1 MNRFARFAVAVLL
14 LLVASA
20 PVRSSAGAS
29 KVVEAACSMPHE
41 YLVRVWRGTHPSRSA
56 ELLVIP
62 KEPNFLGSSYP
73 HSGPWDYL
81 QRVPFLWYGPGYIPP
96 VGAIERPVTV
106 ADISPTQG
114 ELLGFDFDAP
124 DGSPLK
130 EALVPA
136 AERPD
141 PPKLIVEVVWDAGG
155 RAVTDEWWDKM
166 QVLRSLIEEGAWYE
180 NATVGSSPSI
190 TPATH
195 ATMGTG
201 AFPRRTGQVDSEFRL
216 GPRLERAGQ
225 LGPAL
230 LNLPTFADL
239 YDRAM
244 GNEPIVG
251 MIATVTWH
259 LNMMSHGRLWGGGD
273 KDIAIMRTTEEDEGA
288 EGVRWNLQAK
298 NSPFYSLPDYVN
310 DFPQLDSYFDVAD
323 LADGTQDGL
332 WRGHDIAELR
342 GGFDTPARIPYQT
355 RLIEEVIS
363 REGFGDDDVPDLF
376 FTNYKLIDEVGH
388 HFSLNGIEM
397 GDTMAEQDAAL
408 GWLVDFLDEEVGE
421 GSYVLIVTADHG
433 HQYDPEVSGAF
444 QITPGQLAEDLTA
457 EFDDDDDD
465 VPAIQLV
472 RTSQVYID
480 VEELGSNGFTV
491 EDVAEYVV
499 DYTKADAAPT
509 GVRVPESEADDA
521 VFAAAIPK
529 AAIDDLP
536 CLEARE

>member
-1 MNRFARFAVAVLL
+1 LAAATLL
-14 LLVASA
+14 LTVASA
-20 PVRSSAGAS
+20 PVPSSAGGS
-29 KVVEAACSMPHE
+29 KIARAACSMPHE

-62 KEPNFLGSSYP
+62 REPNFLGSSYP

-81 QRVPFLWYGPGYIPP
+81 QRVPLLWFGPGYIRP
-96 VGAIERPVTV
+96 VGSIARPVTV
-106 ADISPTQG
+106 ADISPTQAD
-114 ELLGFDFDAP
+114 LLGFDFETP
-124 DGSPLK
+124 DGSPLR

-136 AERPD
+136 SERPD
-141 PPKLIVEVVWDAGG
+141 PPKLIVQVVWDAGG
-155 RAVTDEWWDKM
+155 RAVTDEWWDRM
-166 QVLRSLIEEGAWYE
+166 PVLRSLTKRGAWYE

-201 AFPRRTGQVDSEFRL
+201 AFPRLTGQVDSEFRL

-230 LNLPTFADL
+230 LDLPTLADL
-239 YDRAM
+239 YDRAL
-244 GNEPIVG
+244 GNEPMVG
-251 MIATVTWH
+251 IIATVTWH

-298 NSPFYSLPDYVN
+298 NTPFYSIPDYVN
-310 DFPQLDSYFDVAD
+310 DFPELESYYDVAD
-323 LADGTQDGL
+323 LADGTEDGL
-332 WRGHDIAELR
+332 WRGHNIAGLR
-342 GGFDTPARIPYQT
+342 GGFDTPARLPYQT

-397 GDTMAEQDAAL
+397 GDTVEQQDAAL
-408 GWLVDFLDEEVGE
+408 GQLVGFLDDEVGE
-421 GSYVLIVTADHG
+421 GNYVLAVTADHG
-433 HQYDPEVSGAF
+433 HQYDPKVSGAF
-444 QITPGQLAEDLTA
+444 QVTPGQVAEDLTA
-457 EFDDDDDD
+457 EFDHDQDD

-472 RTSQVYID
+472 RTAQIYLD
-480 VEELGSNGFTV
+480 LEELEDNGYTV
-491 EDVAEYVV
+491 DDVANYII
-499 DYTKADAAPT
+499 DYTKADAATAVVQVSP
-509 GVRVPESEADDA
+509 GEANDRVFS
-521 VFAAAIPK
+521 AAIPK
-529 AAIDDLP
+529 TEIEDLP
-536 CLEARE
+536 CLEEPGP